1 MTIEQIIEKNN
12 QIKTLKWLEYIAQ
25 SYEDAVA
32 LIEKYPAFTVT
43 AIGYTCRGDGEVL
56 NINPH
61 RSLDNRII
69 AHALKEAA
77 ERVRIEA
84 NDLKAKIESK

>member
-12 QIKTLKWLEYIAQ
+12 QVSTLKWLERIAQ

-32 LIEKYPAFTVT
+32 LIEKDPAFTVT
-43 AIGYTCRGDGEVL
+43 AIAYTCRSEGKVL
-56 NINPH
+56 DINPH

-69 AHALKEAA
+69 AHALREAA
-77 ERVRIEA
+77 TRVRAEA
-84 NDLKAKIESK
+84 ADLKARIENE